1 MEWLGHKV
9 GFFLAFKEL
18 SILISIMASLVCSP
32 TSGEGGLSSLIS
44 PPAFAVYCSVDF
56 CHSDWAM
63 MKLLSHLLSTSLI
76 ARDSEHFLEIVLS
89 YFP

>member
-9 GFFLAFKEL
+9 SFFLAFKEL

-32 TSGEGGLSSLIS
+32 TSGAGGLSSLIPS
-44 PPAFAVYCSVDF
+44 STAVYCSVDF

-63 MKLLSHLLSTSLI
+63 TELLGHLLSTSLT
-76 ARDSEHFLEIVLS
+76 ARDTQHFLEIVLS